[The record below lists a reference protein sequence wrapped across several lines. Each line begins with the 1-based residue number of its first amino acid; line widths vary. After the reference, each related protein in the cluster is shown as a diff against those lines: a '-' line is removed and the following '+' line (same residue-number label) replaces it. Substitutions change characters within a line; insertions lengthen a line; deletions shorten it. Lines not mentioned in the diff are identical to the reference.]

1 MSLGEGIICWA
12 LTFTV
17 IILVFLYFKI
27 GYEKE
32 VFEKLY
38 NKTLSNSTNFTLS
51 G

>member
-1 MSLGEGIICWA
+1 MSLGESIICLT
-12 LTFTV
+12 LTFAV
-17 IILVFLYFKI
+17 IILVLLYFTI

-32 VFEKLY
+32 VVEKLY